1 MRRAFSLIEIL
12 IIVALVGI
20 VAAIVVPTFQSYAIE
35 AKEALAKD
43 YLRILRNAIDLY
55 AIAHNDIPPGYQ
67 DKDGMTIGTSEIL
80 VGQLTKVAVDQNVSS
95 EPAIGQPSFPFFSN
109 IPENPFNNKNKVKI
123 ISNNGTFPEEP
134 VQTDIYGWI
143 YKPATRIIK
152 LNWEGT
158 DKDNVDYFD
167 Y

>member
-20 VAAIVVPTFQSYAIE
+20 LAAIVVPTFQSYAIE

-43 YLRILRNAIDLY
+43 HLRVLRNAIDLY
-55 AIAHNDIPPGYQ
+55 AAVHNDVAPGYR
-67 DKDGMTIGTSEIL
+67 DNDRITIGTSEIL
-80 VGQLTKVAVDQNVSS
+80 VGQLTKVAVDQNVPS
-95 EPAIGQPSFPFFSN
+95 EPTTGRPSLPFFSN

-123 ISNNGTFPEEP
+123 ISNNDTFPVEP

-143 YKPATRIIK
+143 YQPATRIIK

-158 DKDNVDYFD
+158 GKDNVDYFD